1 MAVSTRMIIAGCYIL
16 LAPIIIGLLDG
27 FDRKIS
33 ARMQGRKGPSVLQP
47 FYDLKKLF
55 EKEFLTANKTQLFM
69 IRSYLALMILSGII
83 FFAGFDILLVVFA
96 ISTAAMFLILAS
108 TATHSP
114 FSSQGTHREL
124 VQMMSCEPME
134 LLVAVGFYLAAGTFN
149 VSDIIAKSSV
159 ANIIYLPGFFVG
171 FVFILTIKF
180 RKSPFDISTS
190 HHAHQEVV
198 KGVTAEM
205 VGKEYAMVTLAEW
218 YESAILYGIIGLF
231 FLNNNPLSLIGAI
244 VAALVVWFLEI
255 VIDNTSARVK
265 WQLML
270 KLAWGVTIIA
280 AGMNLFLLEII
291 RANS

>member
-1 MAVSTRMIIAGCYIL
+1 MALCTRMIIAGCYIL

-69 IRSYLALMILSGII
+69 IRSYLALMILSGVI
-83 FFAGFDILLVVFA
+83 FFAGYDILLVVFA

-134 LLVAVGFYLAAGTFN
+134 LLAAVGFYLAAGTFN
-149 VSDIIAKSSV
+149 VSDIVTKSSV
-159 ANIIYLPGFFVG
+159 SNIIYLPGFFVG

-218 YESAILYGIIGLF
+218 YESAILYGIVGLF
-231 FLNNNPLSLIGAI
+231 FLNCNPLSVIGAI
-244 VAALVVWFLEI
+244 VAVLVVWFLEI

-291 RANS
+291 RVNS